1 MLRYDGVMDSNKR
14 PGGRSARV
22 REAVLRAA
30 LLELS
35 ESGWDS
41 LSVERIAERS
51 GTHKTTIYR
60 RWGSADRVALEA
72 LLDRGSESIPVPDTG
87 DVRLDLFA
95 LGRSIAASLSEP
107 IGRSVAAAAIGAS
120 DSSSIRTIAD
130 EFWSERFEQAGSI
143 VRRAVE
149 SGQLSGET
157 EPGFLIEQLAARI
170 WFRVMVSRLP
180 VTDTWLSELVDSVL
194 VAARLPRKADA
205 KDS

>member
-1 MLRYDGVMDSNKR
+1 MDSNKR

-30 LLELS
+30 PPELS
-35 ESGWDS
+35 EIGWDS

-51 GTHKTTIYR
+51 GIHKTTIYR

-72 LLDRGSESIPVPDTG
+72 FLERGSEGIPIPDTG
-87 DVRLDLFA
+87 DVRLDLIA

-120 DSSSIRTIAD
+120 DSSSLREIAD
-130 EFWSERFEQAGSI
+130 AFWSERFEQAGSI
-143 VRRAVE
+143 VTRAIDRDQMRADTSPGRIVE
-149 SGQLSGET
+149 G
-157 EPGFLIEQLAARI
+157 IAAPV

-180 VTDTWLSELVDSVL
+180 VTDAWLSEVVGSVL
-194 VAARLPRKADA
+194 EVARLPREINAE
-205 KDS
+205 DS